1 MLKEHDRQTS
11 NPNSPFSMDEEGIK
25 TLLVATLPSF
35 VDKNNCKCENET
47 EIHRSNPDNIEHYVD
62 YGSFHNL
69 SIINFLNQGNGA
81 YSVKGTLLA
90 NYKST
95 EGNLF
100 LDVKRCFSAKVNIA
114 KNDKGEAV
122 IQNLIEFKISKC

>member
-100 LDVKRCFSAKVNIA
+100 LDVKRCFSAKVIIA
-114 KNDKGEAV
+114 NNEKEEAV
-122 IQNLIEFKISKC
+122 IQKLIEFKLS

>member
-1 MLKEHDRQTS
+1 MLKEHNRQKS

-35 VDKNNCKCENET
+35 VDKSNCKCENET
-47 EIHRSNPDNIEHYVD
+47 EIHRSYPDIKEHYVD

-69 SIINFLNQGNGA
+69 SIIDLISQGNEV

-90 NYKST
+90 NYKSA
-95 EGNLF
+95 EGNMF
-100 LDVKRCFSAKVNIA
+100 MDVKRCFSAKVNIA